1 MLEYG
6 EIGRLEL
13 VRRTCQQLEEA
24 AVAGSFAMESMEN
37 RVERDSKKLTE
48 ESSTDIGSYGGGGA
62 SSSVAWL
69 GAKVREKE
77 LEQPACIGFREEPKR
92 FIQEIERGGGEAEV
106 TSK

>member
-1 MLEYG
+1 
-6 EIGRLEL
+6 
-13 VRRTCQQLEEA
+13 
-24 AVAGSFAMESMEN
+24 MEN

-77 LEQPACIGFREEPKR
+77 LEQPACIGFRLFLETFKLH
-92 FIQEIERGGGEAEV
+92 IKILG
-106 TSK
+106 K